1 MAKIHVQEYLPLDSK
16 GAIDKLLGFVKN
28 FHVRMNDEEIGEVLQ
43 HINKIKLQLY
53 FRTQIDE
60 LNAIHQAA
68 SERRKQ
74 IRAMKAD
81 LGYNEPAK
89 PKKKKKP
96 QPVQEYA
103 EGADSYDEA
112 LENEQKLSEEEQ
124 PFYSHSNDVWS
135 SKLEGSRIINIPMGG
150 MNKRR

>member
-1 MAKIHVQEYLPLDSK
+1 MSKIIIQDYLPLNSK
-16 GAIDKLLGFVKN
+16 EAIDKLLGFVKN
-28 FHVRMNDEEIGEVLQ
+28 FHLRMSDEEIGEVLQ

-60 LNAIHQAA
+60 LNATQQAA
-68 SERRKQ
+68 FERRKQ
-74 IRAMKAD
+74 IRALKAE
-81 LGYNEPAK
+81 LGYTDSPK

-103 EGADSYDEA
+103 EGAESYDEA
-112 LENEQKLSEEEQ
+112 LEIEQHLSEQEQ
-124 PFYSHSNDVWS
+124 PFYSHSNDVWNS
-135 SKLEGSRIINIPMGG
+135 DLDGSHVINIPMGG